1 MQITPPIENVTIF
14 AGKMNMKKFKSLFLM
29 LMAVMPLMS
38 NASNKP
44 EIGTMLATQS
54 QASTQKQAG
63 KGDLAAFDL
72 YGNVKKVT
80 CDNQNS
86 GLSQVIEFDANG
98 RLVKMYGDDF
108 KSTYKNIKY
117 DANGRLTSYL
127 SGEEGYGETTQ
138 FVYGANGLLLKE
150 VVIYEGDNEGKT
162 TATLVRNAASRV
174 IKKVTTGKL
183 QLMGDSR
190 PEPVNETVT
199 YKYTAT
205 DANGNWTS
213 RRVTQDGYTYTE
225 TRTIVYY

>member
-1 MQITPPIENVTIF
+1 MF
-14 AGKMNMKKFKSLFLM
+14 
-29 LMAVMPLMS
+29 MAIMPSIS
-38 NASNKP
+38 NASEKP
-44 EIGTMLATQS
+44 ETSMAMVMQS
-54 QASTQKQAG
+54 QASTPKQAG

-80 CDNQNS
+80 CDNKNS

-117 DANGRLTSYL
+117 DGSGRLTSFL
-127 SGEEGYGETTQ
+127 SGEEGEGETTQ

-162 TATLVRNAASRV
+162 TATLVRNAASRI
-174 IKKVTTGKL
+174 IKKVKTGKL
-183 QLMGDSR
+183 KLMGDLR
-190 PEPVNETVT
+190 PEPVNETTT

-213 RRVTQDGYTYTE
+213 RRVTYDGYTYTE